1 MKHKQ
6 EKNKFAKVFGIFIGM
21 VLLLTFLSK
30 SIYNYQL
37 PVVSVSSPK
46 KGRISFTVEGRAEV
60 SYSYVDSIYANIDG
74 RVKDILVQAGDEVQ
88 KGQCIMQF
96 EMAGTGEIT
105 EIVAENT
112 GIITSIGVKKGM
124 YVSSMQNTIIYEVA
138 EKSEEWTIALFI
150 TDEQLEYVEVNGTAN
165 VEVEDVNE
173 RFVGEIQAIVPY
185 ANQSKTGYLV
195 RILICSEDMEIV
207 GRQAKV
213 TIRKD
218 SPQYDALIPVAA
230 LRKDAVGYY
239 VLVLQEED
247 SVLGD
252 GYVAHRMSVDLL
264 DSDETYCAVI
274 GLPSDEIV
282 IVAATSEIT
291 DGSKVYYE
299 GEGVYISYRWNEL
312 PKAYNVELTEL
323 SNGQKVDSRIYPYLQ
338 EMFDEARAEG
348 IYCLCMAR

>member
-1 MKHKQ
+1 MNHKQ
-6 EKNKFAKVFGIFIGM
+6 EKNKSAKVFGIFIGI

-46 KGRISFTVEGRAEV
+46 QGKMSFTVEGTAEV

-74 RVKDILVQAGDEVQ
+74 RVKDILVQVGDEVQ

-96 EMAGTGEIT
+96 ERIGSNAACVHEEGADADSECPLCETGEIK
-105 EIVAENT
+105 EIIAENN

-124 YVSSMQNTIIYEVA
+124 YVSSMQNTIIYEIA
-138 EKSEEWTIALFI
+138 EKSEEWTVALFI
-150 TDEQLEYVEVNGTAN
+150 TDEQLEYVDLDSTAN
-165 VEVEDVNE
+165 VEVEDMNE
-173 RFVGEIQAIVPY
+173 RFVGEIQSIVPY

-195 RILICSEDMEIV
+195 RILICSEDMEIA
-207 GRQAKV
+207 GRQANV
-213 TIRKD
+213 TISKD
-218 SPQYDALIPVAA
+218 SPQYDALIPVAT

-239 VLVLQEED
+239 VLVLHEED

-264 DSDETYCAVI
+264 DSDETYCAVR
-274 GLPSDEIV
+274 GLPTDEIV

-299 GEGVYISYRWNEL
+299 GEG
-312 PKAYNVELTEL
+312 
-323 SNGQKVDSRIYPYLQ
+323 
-338 EMFDEARAEG
+338 AE
-348 IYCLCMAR
+348 